1 MQTKDKIIQNTCSY
15 TAYIC
20 IYICISLFSNS
31 LERSPCLCTHLHD
44 GPLISSRH
52 LYFLHGFVT
61 GLWSAIWKFEKL
73 GHRLIL
79 DRQELTSVR
88 PFTPAAWCCCR
99 WNHNHPMAQRHTKSH
114 ESHIPNSLT
123 AILSSLCSNNCS
135 ATEVAVPQVVSHAHH
150 CAFYAVYRLAGYC
163 PVVKRRH
170 SKRDCAPLLLTPR
183 GVCVFLK
190 DSGWSIHEK

>member
-1 MQTKDKIIQNTCSY
+1 MFIY
-15 TAYIC
+15 C
-20 IYICISLFSNS
+20 IYMYLYLYFFIFELIGKVTLSVYPPTRRTINQQQAPLFSS
-31 LERSPCLCTHLHD
+31 WFCDWIMKCHLK
-44 GPLISSRH
+44 
-52 LYFLHGFVT
+52 
-61 GLWSAIWKFEKL
+61 IWKTGAQINSWQTGIDIRAAL
-73 GHRLIL
+73 
-79 DRQELTSVR
+79 

-150 CAFYAVYRLAGYC
+150 CAFYAVYRLAGCC